1 MGKIIAGIYEL
12 GEELGSGGGGVVYLG
27 YHLRLNKKIVLKA
40 DRRSIDTGE
49 KKLRREVDM
58 LKDLSHTYIPQVY
71 DYVQEDGIVYTV
83 MDYIEGESLDRLLK
97 KQVRISQKEI
107 IKWSCQL
114 LRALDY
120 LHTYPPYGILHGD
133 IKPANIM
140 KTSEGDIRLIDFNIA
155 LALGEEGAVKVGLSR
170 GYASPEHYGM
180 TYVSNHRVAA
190 FHNRKNKHEKN
201 RKKENHTIS
210 DDSEEKTQLLEDEN
224 NDATEVLEDKK
235 TRLLR
240 EQKRNEGHSSLE
252 YSISSS
258 ETISLDARSDIYSL
272 GATLYHL
279 ISGKRPPQDAIDVRE
294 LSSDICSTTV
304 AAIIKKAMD
313 PDIKERYQTA
323 KEMLLAFETLAKN
336 DGRSVLHR
344 KRISLCT
351 AILSSLFL
359 LGSTSS
365 VVGLKQMQN
374 RQEALTLAEYSE
386 NALEEGDPLKALELA
401 LDAIPKGNSIWEA
414 PPTAQAEKALST
426 ALGIYDLSDGFKEK
440 DLITLPAVPFF
451 ICSSPKNSYVAIFY
465 AYELQILDAKNWQTV
480 ATLPMENSSLAEAI
494 FVNEHQI
501 IYASDQ
507 GISLYD
513 LQDQKTLWRGETATA
528 LTLSGDGSKVAALNR
543 DEHHAILYD
552 VKDGSVLVKKEF
564 GDRYQSVPE
573 NDIFVTQKNTI
584 FSLNTEGNRL
594 AVSFTDGELLLFH
607 LEDESKDL
615 VLKKD
620 DSILAFS
627 GGFSNKYFL
636 YTTKSTAKSELYLVE
651 TDEEQEVKVF
661 ESQVDMN
668 LSIQSEGIYLAKEN
682 LLVELFLEEG
692 KEKEVAYLT
701 NANIVDYAVE
711 EDYILLTTDKNSFL
725 LLDRGGNLLIERQSE
740 YSFENILA
748 TKEYALAGT
757 HNENRIRVLEKN
769 NHSDRTVIQY
779 EPYYAHEEARI
790 NSDGQS
796 AMLFNYKEFSIFSK
810 EGEVIARKELPE
822 SEKIYDQQY
831 ERSEEGE
838 WLKVIWYDGRI
849 RYYSAKDGGVF
860 KESQG
865 KQPDKTLE
873 EEFLTNNYRIVSNLH
888 EQPKIYERDTGK
900 YKMTLEEDAYLT
912 YITQVEDYIITE
924 YISVEGERFGIL
936 HNGNFEQLAYLPNL
950 CDVVKGD
957 LFFDYNNGEIRK
969 IKIQTLEELLSKGK
983 QRIKEEN

>member
-27 YHLRLNKKIVLKA
+27 HHLRLNKKIVLKA

-97 KQVRISQKEI
+97 NQVRISQKEI

-190 FHNRKNKHEKN
+190 FHNRKNKHEKT
-201 RKKENHTIS
+201 RQKENHTIS
-210 DDSEEKTQLLEDEN
+210 ADSEEKTQLLEDEN

-240 EQKRNEGHSSLE
+240 GQKRNEGHSSLE

-279 ISGKRPPQDAIDVRE
+279 ISGKRPLQDAIDVRE
-294 LSSDICSTTV
+294 LSKDICSPTV

-465 AYELQILDAKNWQTV
+465 AYELQILDTKNWQTV

-513 LQDQKTLWRGETATA
+513 LQEQRTLWRGETATA

-573 NDIFVTQKNTI
+573 NDIFVTKKNTI

-636 YTTKSTAKSELYLVE
+636 YTTKSAVKSELYLVE

-661 ESQVDMN
+661 ESQEDMN

-790 NSDGQS
+790 NSNGQS
-796 AMLFNYKEFSIFSK
+796 AILFNYKEFAIFDK
-810 EGEVIARKELPE
+810 GGEVIVRQELPE

-849 RYYSAKDGGVF
+849 RYYSAKDGALL
-860 KESQG
+860 KESQS
-865 KQPDKTLE
+865 KRPDKTLE
-873 EEFLTNNYRIVSNLH
+873 EEFLTSDYRIVSTLH
-888 EQPKIYERDTGK
+888 EQPKIYQRNSGI
-900 YKMTLEEDAYLT
+900 YQMTLEEDAYLT
-912 YITQVEDYIITE
+912 YVTQVENYIITE
-924 YISVEGERFGIL
+924 YITIEGERFGIL
-936 HNGNFEQLAYLPNL
+936 HNSDFEQLAYLPGL
-950 CDVVKGD
+950 CDVVNEN
-957 LFFDYNNGEIRK
+957 LFFDYDNGEIRK
-969 IKIQTLEELLSKGK
+969 IKIQSLEELLEIGK